1 MRYVK
6 RFLQKFKKQYSVLK
20 IFINMDK
27 VLAVLNL
34 AVKALET
41 NFALKPKFY
50 VRIHKELNLLKIQ
63 IVTFLD
69 K

>member
-1 MRYVK
+1 
-6 RFLQKFKKQYSVLK
+6 
-20 IFINMDK
+20 MDK